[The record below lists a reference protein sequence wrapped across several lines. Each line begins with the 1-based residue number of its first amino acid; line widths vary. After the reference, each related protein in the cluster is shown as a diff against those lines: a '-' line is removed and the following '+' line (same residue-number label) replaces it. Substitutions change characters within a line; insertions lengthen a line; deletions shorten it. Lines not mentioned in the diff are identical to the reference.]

1 MSYRG
6 LYKQFCFERGHFI
19 TQTAKGSY
27 SKVDD
32 YLPRPF
38 DDTLWPEDS
47 PILPVV
53 SWSIFYR
60 LRKDKLPK
68 LRIRNQCEDT
78 CPECYVLKN
87 KMKYRVEAS
96 NEREADNSDDDRV
109 SVSSDFSVNT
119 EEDLIIKANEHVEQ
133 AIAQRTYINAVKD
146 IARSEAMYEHTER
159 R

>member
-6 LYKQFCFERGHFI
+6 LYKQFCFERGHLV

-27 SKVDD
+27 GKVDD

-60 LRKDKLPK
+60 LWKDKLPK
-68 LRIRNQCEDT
+68 LRI
-78 CPECYVLKN
+78 
-87 KMKYRVEAS
+87 
-96 NEREADNSDDDRV
+96 
-109 SVSSDFSVNT
+109 
-119 EEDLIIKANEHVEQ
+119 
-133 AIAQRTYINAVKD
+133 
-146 IARSEAMYEHTER
+146 
-159 R
+159 